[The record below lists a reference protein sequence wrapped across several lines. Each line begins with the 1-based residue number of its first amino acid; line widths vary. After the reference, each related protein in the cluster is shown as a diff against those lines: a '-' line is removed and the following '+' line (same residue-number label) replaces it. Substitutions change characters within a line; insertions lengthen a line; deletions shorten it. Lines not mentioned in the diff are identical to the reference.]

1 MKRILISV
9 AGVAVAAVA
18 SGGLLAGLAGSVH
31 AAAPPPWEPDAS
43 SVGDLTFYN
52 AAGAK
57 ITGGST
63 SDSPLAAYVEGSSAL
78 RSGDTKATLF
88 GYLPVKG
95 EQPTQWT
102 GDQLSDSTT
111 YPNSAAPSPL
121 KTATLP
127 VVTGA
132 DGDLTVAQL
141 ASGLPNLDTSSD
153 GYAHIYQLRLVT
165 SKPQEGVSTTYDSAD
180 IEITGTTWSVVYS
193 QSPPKATKTTL
204 SVSPA
209 TAAFHGAKAT
219 LHATVAP
226 AAAKGKV
233 EFFDGSKALKTVALV
248 AGKATFATTALPDGT
263 AKLKARYIPASSIY
277 LTSTSTIHSLS
288 VKAHP
293 TAVSLRASKNSIKV
307 GARLTLTI
315 KVTPVVAGKVSIYD
329 GSKRLGTVTVKKGKA
344 AFSTSKLKVG
354 SHHLTARFTPS
365 NTQND
370 KASVSKAV
378 TIKVS
383 T

>member
-1 MKRILISV
+1 MKRILTSV

-31 AAAPPPWEPDAS
+31 ASSPPPWEPDAS

-52 AAGAK
+52 ASGAK

-78 RSGDTKATLF
+78 RSGDSKATLY

-102 GDQLSDSTT
+102 GDQLSDSTA
-111 YPNSAAPSPL
+111 YPNAAAPSPL
-121 KTATLP
+121 TTATLP

-132 DGDLTVAQL
+132 AGDLTVAQL
-141 ASGLPNLDTSSD
+141 ASALPNLDTSSD

-165 SKPQEGVSTTYDSAD
+165 SKPQEGVSPTYDSAD
-180 IEITGTTWSVVYS
+180 IEISGATWSVVYS
-193 QSPPKATKTTL
+193 QSPAKATKTAL

-209 TAAFHGAKAT
+209 TTAFHGAKAT
-219 LHATVAP
+219 LHATVTP

-233 EFFDGSKALKTVALV
+233 EFIEGSKALKTVTLV
-248 AGKATFATTALPDGT
+248 AGKASFSTAALPDGT
-263 AKLKARYIPASSIY
+263 AKLKARYIPASSLY
-277 LTSTSTIHSLS
+277 LTSTSTIHSLT

-293 TAVSLRASKNSIKV
+293 TTVSLKASKASIKV
-307 GARLTLTI
+307 GAKLTLTI
-315 KVTPVVAGKVSIYD
+315 KAAPAVAGKVSVYD
-329 GSKRLGTVTVKKGKA
+329 GSKRLATVTLKKGKA
-344 AFSTSKLKVG
+344 TFSTSKLKAG

-370 KASVSKAV
+370 KASTSKVV
-378 TIKVS
+378 TVKV
-383 T
+383 TK